1 MEKSRTILDREV
13 ACRVA
18 VQTLSPGPPD
28 LVHSVYNQNQDSD
41 RQLYQLPLK
50 VLSKWTRKASFMSC
64 RYSLI
69 SIVDV
74 DDSTKNNSF
83 I

>member
-1 MEKSRTILDREV
+1 MEMSRTILDREV
-13 ACRVA
+13 ACRVV
-18 VQTLSPGPPD
+18 VQTPSPD

-74 DDSTKNNSF
+74 DGSTKNNSF